1 MIVEKKIIN
10 EKLRFDIN
18 KQTVKISA
26 LSSEKIGEE
35 VTGEELLLTQI
46 IEQAKFIYSPLNKCT

>member
-10 EKLRFDIN
+10 EKLHSDVN

-26 LSSEKIGEE
+26 LSLEKIGEE

>member
-10 EKLRFDIN
+10 EKLHSDVN
-18 KQTVKISA
+18 KQTVKILA
-26 LSSEKIGEE
+26 LSSEKIGKE
-35 VTGEELLLTQI
+35 VTGEELLQTQI